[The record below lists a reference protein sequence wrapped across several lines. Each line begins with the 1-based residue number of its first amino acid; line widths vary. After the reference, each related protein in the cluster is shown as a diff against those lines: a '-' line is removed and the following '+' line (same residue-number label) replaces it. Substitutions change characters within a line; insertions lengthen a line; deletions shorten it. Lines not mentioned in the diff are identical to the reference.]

1 MLRDWSCFQS
11 PNLILGSLCDDSS
24 ESLDST
30 PSLDHQWSVEGI
42 PPHISWW
49 WFPGARIP
57 AMDFLPTFPLFWDP
71 ICWICCIVLS
81 KKIEKCYDIYIFTL
95 WISIVPIVLSILGLR
110 FMEIMK
116 PGSMPGNP
124 AVARQGEQRDFLFS
138 ETGPWKTTPR
148 LFDFC
153 TSWGPPKDS

>member
-1 MLRDWSCFQS
+1 MIPPNPWIPHLRWITSEALEESPRTYPRRWCSCRIQS
-11 PNLILGSLCDDSS
+11 KVVISWCQDSS
-24 ESLDST
+24 YGLFANVSPFLRPYLLNMLYST
-30 PSLDHQWSVEGI
+30 LQKIE
-42 PPHISWW
+42 
-49 WFPGARIP
+49 R
-57 AMDFLPTFPLFWDP
+57 
-71 ICWICCIVLS
+71 VLS

-95 WISIVPIVLSILGLR
+95 WFSIPIVLSILGLL

-148 LFDFC
+148 LFDYC